1 MNTVRSDQLLSLAD
15 RARACGATILSLDC
29 FDTLVWRTTAHPT
42 DVFNAPPMRLNR
54 YQRMHAE
61 GEARKLRFLR
71 DGKHEVTIR
80 DIYRAATPAA
90 ADAALDAAIRCEQ
103 VAEAEHCFGFPP
115 TMALIR
121 AAKSAGMQV
130 IIVSDTY
137 LPEPQLRALVQRAVG
152 DEVAAL
158 IDRMFCSCEYGVSK
172 AGGLFKDVLGAMG
185 VDPQRILHVG
195 DNRAADFEAPRRVG
209 IHAVHLEQ
217 FTDDIEQQLRL
228 EATAAAIFDPAIR
241 ASRPFYQPQRPLL
254 SRFASDD
261 PGVQMGFATLGPVL
275 FGFGKWLQEQARLV
289 AGDGAPVKLL
299 FMMRDGYLPK
309 AVYDRIRQA
318 GDAPSYAVEISRF
331 TAFAASLRSEAD
343 IDRYIAPF
351 LTTEKFQAMATQL
364 LFTQR
369 EAGALERSARAAR
382 EPQRAFVQSIKSKR
396 NLKLI
401 LERAEKLRQRF
412 AAYLRRQTDI
422 ASGDRVM
429 LVDLGYAGTV
439 QDRIAPVMQAL
450 FDVDVCGRYL
460 LLRDLPGWQD
470 AKRGYIGPD
479 KFDGRAIDT
488 LCDFIALFE
497 QLCTIEQGSVV
508 DYTDAGEPV
517 RKANGLASR
526 QSEVRTR
533 AQRGCLE
540 YIDRAAAESPTGQ
553 ASLGAHGLRPSCLAS
568 LARLLFFPSAHEL
581 ELFKGFEHDVN
592 MGVDD
597 RVLLFDSDA
606 CRDGLRSRGLFYV
619 NDNPRQFLPAELR
632 SHGLPLT
639 LTLLAQRRFGL
650 DLRRPDFDAEPLK
663 LPVMVVDATRS
674 SLVEID
680 AQPTHDGYYVALIPI
695 GRAEYSVG
703 IVFGRD
709 FERVQLHDALV
720 TAQNELLKGGDR
732 SNALDVLPTALLEG
746 VLQEVD
752 GVLVLESES
761 AFIYFHAPPL
771 PQNQT
776 YVLSVSFRPLQRRA
790 LARVQAASAE
800 MVVD

>member
-1 MNTVRSDQLLSLAD
+1 MSSVRSAQLLSLVEMAHARGAD
-15 RARACGATILSLDC
+15 ILSLDC

-42 DVFNAPPMRLNR
+42 DVFNAPPMRMNR
-54 YQRMHAE
+54 YERMHAE

-71 DGKHEVTIR
+71 DGQHEVTIH
-80 DIYRAATPAA
+80 DIYRAASPSA
-90 ADAALDAAIRCEQ
+90 ADAALDAAMRCEL
-103 VAEAEHCFGFPP
+103 VAEAEHCFGFEP
-115 TMALIR
+115 TMALVR
-121 AAKSAGMQV
+121 AAKLAGMQV

-137 LPEPQLRALVQRAVG
+137 LFEPQLRALIQRAVG
-152 DEVAAL
+152 PEVAAL
-158 IDRMFCSCEYGVSK
+158 IDRVFCSCEYGVSK
-172 AGGLFKDVLGAMG
+172 VGGLFKDVLAALK
-185 VDPQRILHVG
+185 VEPQKILHVG
-195 DNRAADFEAPRRVG
+195 DNRGADFEGPTRLG

-254 SRFASDD
+254 SRLSTDD
-261 PGVQMGFATLGPVL
+261 PGTQMGFATLGPVL
-275 FGFGKWLQEQARLV
+275 FGFATWLREQSRLA

-299 FMMRDGYLPK
+299 FMMRDGFLPK
-309 AVYDRIRQA
+309 AVYDRIAQP

-343 IDRYIAPF
+343 IDSYVAQF
-351 LTTEKFQAMATQL
+351 LNTEKFQAMSTQL
-364 LFTQR
+364 LFTPQEVR
-369 EAGALERSARAAR
+369 ALEKSARSAR

-396 NLKLI
+396 NLRLI

-412 AAYLRRQTDI
+412 ATYLRKQIHI
-422 ASGDRVM
+422 AAGDRVM

-439 QDRIAPVMQAL
+439 QDRIAPIMHTL
-450 FDVDVCGRYL
+450 FKIDVCGRYL

-470 AKRGYIGPD
+470 AKRGFIGPD

-497 QLCTIEQGSVV
+497 QLCTIEQGSVI
-508 DYTDAGEPV
+508 DYSEAGEPV
-517 RKANGLASR
+517 RKASGLASR
-526 QSEVRTR
+526 QSDVRAR
-533 AQRGCLE
+533 VQRGCLE
-540 YIDRAAAESPTGQ
+540 YVDCAAAMSPTGQ
-553 ASLGAHGLRPSCLAS
+553 ASIGVHGLRPSCMAA
-568 LARLLFFPSAHEL
+568 LARLLFFPAAHEL

-592 MGVDD
+592 MGLDD
-597 RVLLFDSDA
+597 RVLLFDSGA
-606 CRDGLRSRGLFYV
+606 CREGLRSRGLFYV

-632 SHGLPLT
+632 THGLPLT

-650 DLRRPDFDAEPLK
+650 DLRRPDFGAEALK

-695 GRAEYSVG
+695 GRAEYSAG

-732 SNALDVLPTALLEG
+732 SNALDVLPSALLEG
-746 VLQEVD
+746 IQQEVD
-752 GVLVLESES
+752 GVLALESES

-771 PQNQT
+771 PPNQT

-790 LARVQAASAE
+790 PARVQASSAE
-800 MVVD
+800 MAVN